1 MKTTFL
7 IIAGI
12 ILPILPILPILS
24 SASSL
29 VPPAPQIKA
38 TSYIL
43 LDAQTNKVIVEYEAD
58 ERNPP
63 ASLTKIMTTYLVEQM
78 IQRGVVERS
87 EQVPVSIKAWKAEGS
102 KMFIREGTEVDL
114 MDLLRGVV
122 IQSGNDASI
131 ALAEFVAGD
140 ETSFAQMMNEQAE
153 KLGMLN
159 SNFLNS
165 TGLPDEGHYSSAR
178 DMALLTKDMIKRFPE
193 HYQLYSERSFKFNNI
208 EQPNRNRLLRYDRS
222 VDGVKTG
229 YTKAA
234 GYCLVASAER
244 NGMRLI
250 SVVMG
255 AENDDSRVRESQKLL
270 TYGFRNFETSTIYEE
285 SEIVKSAP
293 LFYGVEEVI
302 SLGVS
307 ENVSVTIP
315 RGSYEKLEAQ
325 IKVPKIIEAPVRKG
339 DVLGE
344 LLLMMDEE
352 AIYRT
357 SVISLE
363 NYEQAGFFSRFSDYL
378 ELIFLDES

>member
-7 IIAGI
+7 IVVGI
-12 ILPILPILPILS
+12 IFPILS

-87 EQVPVSIKAWKAEGS
+87 EKVPVSIKAWKAEGS

-140 ETSFAQMMNEQAE
+140 EASFAQMMNEQAE

-165 TGLPDEGHYSSAR
+165 TGLPNEGHYSSAR

-352 AIYRT
+352 AIYKT

>member
-12 ILPILPILPILS
+12 ILPILS

-29 VPPAPQIKA
+29 VPPPPQIKA

-140 ETSFAQMMNEQAE
+140 EASFAQMMNDQAE

-307 ENVSVTIP
+307 QNVSVTIP